1 MIEFARMRSLSLFVL
16 LAALATLH
24 AALDG
29 AYPEPRRVRGGSAN
43 DAVDRVR
50 GGSTTAVL
58 FDTYASVCGAKCAVL
73 GDSKVFEEIFGA
85 IGYTSKQY
93 QQGVTI
99 YEGKDG
105 NTRHIVS
112 CHVDNMFEPGCD
124 MGIIY
129 IPTKITLNEDLLL
142 VKLQQVLQS
151 LQSNEEDHKRSIIL
165 LIPSAVAADSS
176 SRKLYENKIL
186 TLLQDSW
193 SMIKKEPFQ
202 SDDISTEFNIQICT
216 ATADSHGDIHD
227 SIIKSFDNISNLK
240 PIPSLFV
247 ATNANSVSAAAPT
260 GDYCG
265 IELCKEAH
273 KAAIEN
279 ARNSINSSIEKFK
292 AKKSADSFAAF
303 TTNLIDSSVSQIT
316 QAIEHERNVPKD
328 MVKLVI
334 NDVKIEI
341 FRLLLPFYR
350 QYMAFAR
357 QDIIQEFNNK
367 AIDEVEMSVHIVEDL
382 HRAKNECMQHYSK
395 LLNRLVPSKYNP
407 PSSWS
412 YAYDVNALL
421 QIFNEY
427 IAGREIGAKIDGVIP
442 KNRKPIDI
450 SFHYFINHPFG
461 KDYRQV
467 VHGMSSSDKFKYD
480 EDLANS
486 NDVTVQPLAARQ
498 ALVNKYNNDNAL
510 SSSAKHRVATDS
522 EFAREMLMF
531 PLSIKNPDVPLMGG
545 RRQKKSGPP
554 TKDMARDETGPE
566 RFVRWDISPMN
577 QVKQDIKEFA
587 NSNKSNNKESK
598 KFSMESVQNLIP
610 FLRLTY
616 SHPPVNYGKEYAA
629 SNNPR

>member
-1 MIEFARMRSLSLFVL
+1 ML
-16 LAALATLH
+16 LAALATLR
-24 AALDG
+24 AALEG
-29 AYPEPRRVRGGSAN
+29 TWSESRRVRRGSAN
-43 DAVDRVR
+43 DALDRVR
-50 GGSTTAVL
+50 RGSSNDALNRIRGGSATAAL
-58 FDTYASVCGAKCAVL
+58 FDNYASVCGAKCAVL
-73 GDSKVFEEIFGA
+73 GDSKVFEEIFSA
-85 IGYTSKQY
+85 IGYTSKQS

-129 IPTKITLNEDLLL
+129 IPTKIMLNEDLLL

-165 LIPSAVAADSS
+165 LIPSAVVADSN
-176 SRKLYENKIL
+176 SRKIYENKIL

-202 SDDISTEFNIQICT
+202 SDDISTEFNIQLCT
-216 ATADSHGDIHD
+216 TAADSHNDIHD

-240 PIPSLFV
+240 PIPSLFT
-247 ATNANSVSAAAPT
+247 ATNINSVSTAAPT
-260 GDYCG
+260 RDYCG
-265 IELCKEAH
+265 IELCKEAY
-273 KAAIEN
+273 KIAIEN

-292 AKKSADSFAAF
+292 TKKSADSFAAF
-303 TTNLIDSSVSQIT
+303 TTNLIDSSVGQIV
-316 QAIEHERNVPKD
+316 QAVEHERNVPNE

-334 NDVKIEI
+334 NDVKNDI

-350 QYMAFAR
+350 QFMAFAR

-367 AIDEVEMSVHIVEDL
+367 AIDDVELTVHIVEDL
-382 HRAKNECMQHYSK
+382 HRAKNECMQHYTK
-395 LLNRLVPSKYNP
+395 LLNKLVPSKHNP

-412 YAYDVNALL
+412 YAYDVNALQ
-421 QIFNEY
+421 QIFDEY
-427 IAGREIGAKIDGVIP
+427 IAGREIGAKIDGVLP

-450 SFHYFINHPFG
+450 SFHYFVNHPFG
-461 KDYRQV
+461 KDYKQV
-467 VHGMSSSDKFKYD
+467 AHGMGSSDKFKYD

-486 NDVTVQPLAARQ
+486 DDVTVQPVAARQ
-498 ALVNKYNNDNAL
+498 ALVNKHNNDNTL
-510 SSSAKHRVATDS
+510 SSSAKHRVAKDS

-554 TKDMARDETGPE
+554 TKDVTREETGPE

-577 QVKQDIKEFA
+577 QVKQDLKEFA
-587 NSNKSNNKESK
+587 NSNKSSKKENK
-598 KFSMESVQNLIP
+598 KFSIESVQNFIP

-616 SHPPVNYGKEYAA
+616 AHPAINYGKEYAA
-629 SNNPR
+629 SSNPR

>member
-50 GGSTTAVL
+50 GGSTTAAL

-216 ATADSHGDIHD
+216 ASADSHGDIHD